1 MISLVNPKS
10 INHFIEV
17 KGSILIV
24 PSLFENSNY
33 LDNVSFTCQSLK
45 AKYFKRELCL
55 VCIEGVGGHY
65 KTSLMLCSFKLNF
78 VKETRE

>member
-1 MISLVNPKS
+1 MTSLVIQKS
-10 INHFIEV
+10 TNHFIEV
-17 KGSILIV
+17 KGSILKV

-65 KTSLMLCSFKLNF
+65 KSSLMLCSFKLNF
-78 VKETRE
+78 GKETRE